1 MVHIIY
7 NTLAQ
12 MKYSKFLF
20 PLQII
25 LDIVLLEISWAII
38 SVSFGYDILAQNV
51 LVSLLAWFLSIYLFG
66 QYRVQ
71 RFSRIPKTLRNVT
84 RLGFIFLGTN
94 VMLQQAILDSAIGL
108 QFFFVVHFVF
118 FLSIVLFR
126 IAAIKIMK
134 QYRSLG
140 RNFRNVLLLG
150 ETADTKNLEKTFNN
164 SPELGYRFKGLISR
178 KKFDF
183 EKFKEL
189 AIKEDLNELFISAS
203 AFSNNEFNQIV
214 DFTDN
219 NLIKIRV
226 VPNFSGFIASNLKLD
241 YVGFQPILVHRE
253 IALDDFVN
261 SSIKRAFDIVFSF
274 MVILGVLSWLMP
286 LMALLIKWESKGPV
300 LFKQKRSGINNED
313 FECFKFRSMTV
324 NTSSNSKQATKGD
337 ARITKIGAFIRKTSI
352 DELPQFFNVFLGD
365 MSVVG
370 PRPHMVKHTME
381 FSNIVDRYMLRHY
394 VKPGITGLAQTM
406 GFRGETKTKHEI
418 KGRITLDRFYI
429 ENWNFFLDL
438 KIIYKTVVNGTK
450 GEENAY

>member
-1 MVHIIY
+1 
-7 NTLAQ
+7 

-20 PLQII
+20 PLQILADI
-25 LDIVLLEISWAII
+25 LLLEICWFLIVTI
-38 SVSFGYDILAQNV
+38 FEYEILAQNV
-51 LVSLLAWFLSIYLFG
+51 IVSLLAWFISIYLFG
-66 QYRVQ
+66 AYRVR
-71 RFSRIPKTLRNVT
+71 RFSRVPKTIQNVS
-84 RLGFIFLGTN
+84 RLAFIFLGTN
-94 VMLQQAILDSAIGL
+94 IMMQQAVLNSKMNL
-108 QFFFVVHFVF
+108 KFYFLFHFSF

-126 IAAIKIMK
+126 VASIKIMK
-134 QYRSLG
+134 RYRSLG
-140 RNFRNVLLLG
+140 KNFRNVLLLG
-150 ETADTKNLEKTFNN
+150 ETADTKNLSKTFKEGN
-164 SPELGYRFKGLISR
+164 ELGYRMKGLISR
-178 KKFDF
+178 KDF
-183 EKFKEL
+183 NLEEFKKI
-189 AIKEDLNELFISAS
+189 AITEELNEVFISS
-203 AFSNNEFNQIV
+203 GTFSNRDFNEIV

-253 IALDDFVN
+253 IALDDIVN
-261 SSIKRAFDIVFSF
+261 SSLKRGFDIVFSSII
-274 MVILGVLSWLMP
+274 ILGVLSWLMP
-286 LMALLIKWESKGPV
+286 LMAIIIKWESRGPV

-313 FECFKFRSMTV
+313 FYCYKFRSMAV
-324 NTSSNSKQATKGD
+324 NSDCNLKQATKGD
-337 ARITKIGAFIRKTSI
+337 ARITKVGEFIRKTSI
-352 DELPQFFNVFLGD
+352 DELPQFFNVFIGD

-438 KIIYKTVVNGTK
+438 KIIFNTIVNGAK

>member
-1 MVHIIY
+1 
-7 NTLAQ
+7 

-20 PLQII
+20 PLQI
-25 LDIVLLEISWAII
+25 LADVLLLEVCWL
-38 SVSFGYDILAQNV
+38 VLVRVFGYEILAQNV
-51 LVSLLAWFLSIYLFG
+51 IVSLLSWFISIYLFG
-66 QYRVQ
+66 QYRVR
-71 RFSRIPKTLRNVT
+71 RFSRIPKTIQNVS
-84 RLGFIFLGTN
+84 RLAFIFLGTN
-94 VMLQQAILDSAIGL
+94 VMMQQAVLNSEMGL
-108 QFFFVVHFVF
+108 KFYFIFHFAFFISV
-118 FLSIVLFR
+118 ILFR
-126 IAAIKIMK
+126 VASIKLMK

-140 RNFRNVLLLG
+140 KNYRNVLLLG
-150 ETADTKNLEKTFNN
+150 ETADTKNLSKIFQE
-164 SPELGYRFKGLISR
+164 SVELGYRLKGLIP
-178 KKFDF
+178 
-183 EKFKEL
+183 EKRFNFQEFKEV
-189 AIKEDLNELFISAS
+189 AVSEEVNEVFIA
-203 AFSNNEFNQIV
+203 AGTFSNNQFNEIV

-226 VPNFSGFIASNLKLD
+226 VPNFSGFLASNLKLD

-253 IALDDFVN
+253 IALDDIVN
-261 SSIKRAFDIVFSF
+261 SSLKRAFDIIFSLV
-274 MVILGVLSWLMP
+274 VIVGVLSWLMP
-286 LMALLIKWESKGPV
+286 ILACIIKWESKGPV

-313 FECFKFRSMTV
+313 FNCFKFRSMTV
-324 NTSSNSKQATKGD
+324 NSDCNLKQATKGD
-337 ARITKIGAFIRKTSI
+337 MRITKVGAFIRNTSI

-438 KIIYKTVVNGTK
+438 KIIYKTVVNGAK

>member
-1 MVHIIY
+1 
-7 NTLAQ
+7 

-20 PLQII
+20 PLQI
-25 LDIVLLEISWAII
+25 LADVLLLEVCWL
-38 SVSFGYDILAQNV
+38 VLVRVFGYEILAQNV
-51 LVSLLAWFLSIYLFG
+51 IVSLLSWFISIYLFG
-66 QYRVQ
+66 QYRVR
-71 RFSRIPKTLRNVT
+71 RFSRIPKTIQNVS
-84 RLGFIFLGTN
+84 RLAFIFLGTN
-94 VMLQQAILDSAIGL
+94 VMMQQAVLNSEMGL
-108 QFFFVVHFVF
+108 KFYFIFHFAFFISV
-118 FLSIVLFR
+118 ILFR
-126 IAAIKIMK
+126 VASIKLMK

-140 RNFRNVLLLG
+140 KNYRNVLLLG
-150 ETADTKNLEKTFNN
+150 ETADTKNLSKTFQE
-164 SPELGYRFKGLISR
+164 SVELGYRLKGLIPE
-178 KKFDF
+178 KKFNF
-183 EKFKEL
+183 QEFKEV
-189 AIKEDLNELFISAS
+189 AVSEEVNEVFIA
-203 AFSNNEFNQIV
+203 AGTFSNSQFNEIV

-226 VPNFSGFIASNLKLD
+226 VPNFSGFLASNLKLD

-253 IALDDFVN
+253 IALDDIVN
-261 SSIKRAFDIVFSF
+261 SSLKRAFDIIFSL
-274 MVILGVLSWLMP
+274 VIIVGVLSWLMP
-286 LMALLIKWESKGPV
+286 ILACIIKWESKGPV

-313 FECFKFRSMTV
+313 FDCYKFRSMTV
-324 NTSSNSKQATKGD
+324 NSDSNLKQATKGD
-337 ARITKIGAFIRKTSI
+337 MRITKVGAFIRKTSI

-438 KIIYKTVVNGTK
+438 KIIYKTVVNGAK

>member
-1 MVHIIY
+1 
-7 NTLAQ
+7 

-20 PLQII
+20 PLQI
-25 LDIVLLEISWAII
+25 LADVLLLEISWLILVRI
-38 SVSFGYDILAQNV
+38 FGYEILAQNV
-51 LVSLLAWFLSIYLFG
+51 IVSLLAWFISIYLFG
-66 QYRVQ
+66 QYRVR
-71 RFSRIPKTLRNVT
+71 RFSRIPKTIQNVS
-84 RLGFIFLGTN
+84 RLTFIFLGTN
-94 VMLQQAILDSAIGL
+94 IMMQQAILKNEMGL
-108 QFFFVVHFVF
+108 KFYFIFHFAFFI
-118 FLSIVLFR
+118 SIVLFR
-126 IAAIKIMK
+126 VASIKIMK

-140 RNFRNVLLLG
+140 KNFRNVLLLG
-150 ETADTKNLEKTFNN
+150 ETADTKNLCKTFKE
-164 SPELGYRFKGLISR
+164 SVELGYRMKGLIPKSNY
-178 KKFDF
+178 DF
-183 EKFKEL
+183 EEFKTQS
-189 AIKEDLNELFISAS
+189 ITDDVNEVFIA
-203 AFSNNEFNQIV
+203 AGTFSNDEFNEIV

-226 VPNFSGFIASNLKLD
+226 VPNFSGFLASNLKLD

-253 IALDDFVN
+253 IALDDIVN
-261 SSIKRAFDIVFSF
+261 STLKRAFDIVFSLL
-274 MVILGVLSWLMP
+274 VILGVLSWLMP
-286 LMALLIKWESKGPV
+286 LMALIIKWESKGAV

-313 FECFKFRSMTV
+313 FDCYKFRSMTV
-324 NTSSNSKQATKGD
+324 NSDSNSKQASKGD
-337 ARITKIGAFIRKTSI
+337 ARITKVGAFIRKTSI

-406 GFRGETKTKHEI
+406 GFRGETKTMHEI

-438 KIIYKTVVNGTK
+438 KIIYKTVVNGAK